1 MRDDAK
7 QTDREDRTLA
17 RLGTNICFMLMCPL
31 TIYSQLPQFN
41 STAFVAT
48 NNMFTAIQNLKAWL
62 VLYLTIFIQ
71 LYWLIASGY
80 TSLTNQQWLPQVLDD
95 NNLIFDRAVR
105 SNTKYSR

>member
-62 VLYLTIFIQ
+62 VLYLTIFNSAILAW
-71 LYWLIASGY
+71 LYQSHKSAVVA
-80 TSLTNQQWLPQVLDD
+80 TQVLDD
-95 NNLIFDRAVR
+95 NDLIFE
-105 SNTKYSR
+105 

>member
-48 NNMFTAIQNLKAWL
+48 NNMFTAVQNFVLFIACKNHIDQILFWL
-62 VLYLTIFIQ
+62 FFGKNHTY
-71 LYWLIASGY
+71 
-80 TSLTNQQWLPQVLDD
+80 
-95 NNLIFDRAVR
+95 
-105 SNTKYSR
+105 